1 MENNMGKF
9 LNLAIAGM
17 ICISL
22 AAPELASAQEVTSDT
37 ILKTL
42 KPKKALKRGVVG
54 QKILTNADASFL
66 DSLPARGIKVEQR
79 QKLAAIIVEKHLP
92 KIDVHIQFEFDS
104 ADISPEA
111 QGQLSALATAL
122 SDPSMAGVRI
132 ALNGHTDAKGSD
144 DYNLKLSE
152 ARATAVRRELVA
164 AYNIAPERLIAV
176 GFGEEGLV
184 DTYDPEGPVNR
195 RVEVVR
201 ITK

>member
-1 MENNMGKF
+1 METKMGK
-9 LNLAIAGM
+9 LLTLAVTGLIS
-17 ICISL
+17 ICL
-22 AAPELASAQEVTSDT
+22 AVPELASAQEVTSDT

-42 KPKKALKRGVVG
+42 KPKKTLKRSVT
-54 QKILTNADASFL
+54 QKGLTDDDASFL
-66 DSLPARGIKVEQR
+66 NSLPARGIKVQER
-79 QKLAAIIVEKHLP
+79 QKLATIIVEKQLP

-104 ADISPEA
+104 ADISPDA
-111 QGQLSALATAL
+111 RSQLQALATAL
-122 SDPSMAGVRI
+122 SDPSMAGIRI

-152 ARATAVRRELVA
+152 DRATAVRRELVA
-164 AYNIAPERLIAV
+164 TYRIPPEQLIAV

-184 DTYDPEGPVNR
+184 DSYDPEGPVNR